1 MSGPAKR
8 QSTARVD
15 GEPLGRSALL
25 IRLDHAFDHYPGAL
39 ARAAQYILEN
49 PDKVVHQS
57 LAELSDFSKVG
68 QASIVRLCRELG
80 FDGFTQFKIALSA
93 DLALRTAGEH
103 RAAQGDEDP
112 ISRTAGLL
120 CTSINETREL
130 IDAGA
135 LRRIAERLTLSLRVD
150 LFGMGVSG
158 MIGEL
163 IGYRLLRLGCN
174 ANAMRDANLA
184 HEVSGGLNAKAMAL
198 AVSQSGTTPETVQF
212 LKNARDRAAFTVAVT
227 CHPKSPLARVADET
241 LMMARLQEP
250 SYGGPIT
257 DVPRAVLVAEALAL
271 AVEAQSETSK

>member
-1 MSGPAKR
+1 LIDSADEVARKR
-8 QSTARVD
+8 GMHMQAD
-15 GEPLGRSALL
+15 RSALL
-25 IRLDHAFDHYPGAL
+25 IRLNHAFGNYPGAL
-39 ARAAQYILEN
+39 ARAAQYIVEN

-57 LAELSDFSKVG
+57 LAELSDYSKVG
-68 QASIVRLCRELG
+68 QASVVRLCRELG

-93 DLALRTAGEH
+93 DLALRTAGEQ
-103 RAAQGDEDP
+103 RTAQSTEDP
-112 ISRTAGLL
+112 ISRTASLL
-120 CTSINETREL
+120 CTSINETRQL

-135 LRRIAERLTLSLRVD
+135 LKRITARLAVSVRVD

-174 ANAMRDANLA
+174 ANAMRDAVLA
-184 HEVSGGLNAKAMAL
+184 HEVSGGLDSKAMAI

-212 LKNARDRAAFTVAVT
+212 LRNARDTVAFTVAVT
-227 CHPKSPLARVADET
+227 CHPKSALARAADET

-257 DVPRAVLVAEALAL
+257 DVPRAVLLAEALAL
-271 AVEAQSETSK
+271 AVEARSGKSK